1 MTTDRDAAVE
11 AFERWAT
18 RAQQAWQAQGVVLDA
33 LTDEV
38 LPALRAARAAAA
50 LAPGHATDLA
60 VAAAQDVPAVVAGLG
75 SQGRGDLLW
84 MRPDQWADGV
94 GGDVDGWVAGQLA
107 GGRRSRALYPARV
120 LEAAPRVLWER
131 AEAGESVRIL
141 AEVPCRM
148 AVLGDAAAL
157 LSEEHGVPTDSRVVV
172 RHPSVVAALRLS
184 FETLWEKAMAVPGL
198 DAQRSAQ
205 DVLSR
210 GLLLDLLAD
219 GAKDEQISRELGVS
233 LRTVRRRV
241 SGLLDDLGATSRF
254 QAGVE
259 AVRRGWV

>member
-1 MTTDRDAAVE
+1 MATDDDTALD
-11 AFERWAT
+11 AFERWAAGA
-18 RAQQAWQAQGVVLDA
+18 RDAWQTQGDVLERLAND
-33 LTDEV
+33 V
-38 LPALRAARAAAA
+38 LPALRAERLAAA
-50 LAPGHATDLA
+50 LPSGRPSDLA
-60 VAAAQDVPAVVAGLG
+60 LVEGPDVPAVVAGLAR
-75 SQGRGDLLW
+75 QGGGDLLW
-84 MRPDQWADGV
+84 MRPDQWTDGV
-94 GGDVDGWVAGQLA
+94 GGDVDAWVAEQLGA
-107 GGRRSRALYPARV
+107 GRRSRALYPARV
-120 LEAAPRVLWER
+120 LESAPRVLWER

-148 AVLGDAAAL
+148 AVLGEDAAL
-157 LSEEHGVPTDSRVVV
+157 LSEEHGVPTETRVLV
-172 RHPSVVAALRLS
+172 RHPAVVAALRLS

-198 DAQRSAQ
+198 DARRSPQ
-205 DVLSR
+205 DVLAR

-241 SGLLDDLGATSRF
+241 ADLLDDLGATSRF

>member
-1 MTTDRDAAVE
+1 V
-11 AFERWAT
+11 
-18 RAQQAWQAQGVVLDA
+18 
-33 LTDEV
+33 
-38 LPALRAARAAAA
+38 AAA
-50 LAPGHATDLA
+50 LAPGRPSDLA
-60 VAAAQDVPAVVAGLG
+60 VAEGEVVPAVVVGLG
-75 SQGRGDLLW
+75 SEGGGDLLW
-84 MRPDQWADGV
+84 MRPDQWTDGI
-94 GGDVDGWVAGQLA
+94 GGEVDAWVAEQLA
-107 GGRRSRALYPARV
+107 GGRRSRALYPARA

-157 LSEEHGVPTDSRVVV
+157 LSEEHGVPTDSRLVV
-172 RHPSVVAALRLS
+172 RHPAVVAALRLS

-198 DAQRSAQ
+198 DAHRSRQ
-205 DVLSR
+205 DTLSR

-241 SGLLDDLGATSRF
+241 ADLLDDLGATSRF